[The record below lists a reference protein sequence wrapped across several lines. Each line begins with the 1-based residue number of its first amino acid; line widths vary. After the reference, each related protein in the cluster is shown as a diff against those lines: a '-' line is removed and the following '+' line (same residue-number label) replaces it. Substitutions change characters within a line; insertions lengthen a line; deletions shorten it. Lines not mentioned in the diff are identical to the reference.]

1 MSVMPK
7 ISEAEWTVMKVF
19 WQKSPRT
26 ANDVVNALGDS
37 GWNPKT
43 IRTLINRLQKKN
55 ALDYEKNGKE
65 YAYFPLVQEHE
76 CVRQEAQSL
85 LSRAGAS
92 ALKPMLAA
100 FLEDEELSDKEIE
113 ELRAIL
119 NQKSDTKKGSEK

>member
-1 MSVMPK
+1 M
-7 ISEAEWTVMKVF
+7 
-19 WQKSPRT
+19 
-26 ANDVVNALGDS
+26 DGS

-43 IRTLINRLQKKN
+43 IRTLIIRLQKKG
-55 ALDYEKNGKE
+55 ALDFEKDGR
-65 YAYFPLVQEHE
+65 AHRYFSLVAEHE

>member
-1 MSVMPK
+1 MSDMPK
-7 ISEAEWTVMKVF
+7 ITEAEWAVMKVF
-19 WQKSPRT
+19 WHKSPRT
-26 ANDVVNALGDS
+26 ANDVVDALGDS

-76 CVRQEAQSL
+76 CVRREARSL